1 MERNPWLHL
10 FTHGNVDD
18 REPLKNRNFHKK
30 LFGKF
35 FGDKEYISQ
44 TLFEKL
50 FIDGIHL
57 VTKIRKNIKNNLMQT
72 SDKVLLRK
80 RALVETVNDE
90 LKKHLSD
97 STYKTQKR

>member
-1 MERNPWLHL
+1 
-10 FTHGNVDD
+10 
-18 REPLKNRNFHKK
+18 
-30 LFGKF
+30 
-35 FGDKEYISQ
+35 
-44 TLFEKL
+44 
-50 FIDGIHL
+50 
-57 VTKIRKNIKNNLMQT
+57 MQT